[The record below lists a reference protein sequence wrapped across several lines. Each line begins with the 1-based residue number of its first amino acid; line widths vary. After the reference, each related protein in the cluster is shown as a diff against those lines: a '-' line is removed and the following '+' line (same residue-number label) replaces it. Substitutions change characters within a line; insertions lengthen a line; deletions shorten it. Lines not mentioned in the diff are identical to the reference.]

1 VRPKLSP
8 MTYEEMIYEYNTQY
22 RSDHSIRYIKDVP
35 FDIIEMVDDHRQ
47 WPVEAVRGIRNTGG
61 CVELAL
67 QYPGWPE
74 PIWMDVSNR
83 MNFWKNVRAFKV
95 FEKEGGEPVQHIL
108 KGPTK
113 AHFCLE
119 GCSEEGPVFSDEN
132 EDWKPAALKQAQRR
146 LQDMKE
152 RYAKDKSMN
161 HFYPD
166 KKQKPKRKMVG
177 MEDEVDGDVEEE
189 DEENEEDEADE
200 EHEEHE
206 EEGTR
211 GGEKA
216 KTAQKVKNVANDK
229 KRCMVQSRSHVV
241 RHEGGKRARKG

>member
-1 VRPKLSP
+1 
-8 MTYEEMIYEYNTQY
+8 M
-22 RSDHSIRYIKDVP
+22 
-35 FDIIEMVDDHRQ
+35 
-47 WPVEAVRGIRNTGG
+47 
-61 CVELAL
+61 
-67 QYPGWPE
+67 
-74 PIWMDVSNR
+74 
-83 MNFWKNVRAFKV
+83 
-95 FEKEGGEPVQHIL
+95 
-108 KGPTK
+108 
-113 AHFCLE
+113 
-119 GCSEEGPVFSDEN
+119 
-132 EDWKPAALKQAQRR
+132 KQAQRR

-211 GGEKA
+211 GGKKA